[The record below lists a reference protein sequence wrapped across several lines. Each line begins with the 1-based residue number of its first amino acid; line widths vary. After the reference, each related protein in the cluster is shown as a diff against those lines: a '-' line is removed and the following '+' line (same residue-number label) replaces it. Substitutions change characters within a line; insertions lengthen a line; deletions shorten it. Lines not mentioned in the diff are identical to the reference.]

1 MFCNMCASFV
11 LFVCPIC
18 CKSFCLCSGSASA
31 SALIRTCNK
40 KNAIV
45 APSFSRIRV
54 HISQAQYPA
63 SPYCVLLFASFFAS
77 ASASASAFPSAFADA
92 RNDYRRE
99 LYLPLL
105 LLLSCLLLLLL
116 LLLLVLLLLV
126 LLLLRRWS
134 SRRKSLQQ
142 PGDSHRTCRLCGDAA
157 MPRRRRLR

>member
-1 MFCNMCASFV
+1 MFCNICASFV
-11 LFVCPIC
+11 LSVCPIC

-31 SALIRTCNK
+31 SALIRTCK
-40 KNAIV
+40 QKNAIV

-54 HISQAQYPA
+54 HTSQAQYPA

-77 ASASASAFPSAFADA
+77 ALASASAFPSAFAAA

-105 LLLSCLLLLLL
+105 LLLCCLLLL

-134 SRRKSLQQ
+134 SRRKSLQLFSGYTFRRHNTQ
-142 PGDSHRTCRLCGDAA
+142 LA
-157 MPRRRRLR
+157 MIFALNCT